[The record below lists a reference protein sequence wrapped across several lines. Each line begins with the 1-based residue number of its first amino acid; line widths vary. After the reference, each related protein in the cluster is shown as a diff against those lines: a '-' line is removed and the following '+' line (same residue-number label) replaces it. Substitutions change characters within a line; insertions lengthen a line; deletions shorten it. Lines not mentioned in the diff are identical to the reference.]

1 MALTSFKT
9 ETEAIAT
16 PPSLFFV
23 PTLENFTEVFARSNY
38 ARFVWNSIAVSFGST
53 LLALA
58 FAIPAAYAMAFFP
71 TRRTPSTL
79 LWMLSTK
86 MMPPVG
92 VLIPMYLLFKSMGL
106 LDTVTG
112 SSSSTP

>member
-1 MALTSFKT
+1 MLLSSFKL
-9 ETEAIAT
+9 EIDAVAT
-16 PPSLFFV
+16 PPLLVFK
-23 PTLENFTEVFARSNY
+23 PTLENYQAVQRRANY
-38 ARFVWNSIAVSFGST
+38 VNSATNSVVISVGAT

-86 MMPPVG
+86 MLPPGRRAGADLPAVSR
-92 VLIPMYLLFKSMGL
+92 PQ
-106 LDTVTG
+106 
-112 SSSSTP
+112 PH